1 MGAFQGEWH
10 INLHISPTT
19 CSCCFIVFAM
29 ILIYHEDPKTR
40 KNHSVWCAGWSET
53 AYGCSKS
60 RVHAAAA
67 EAGGQ
72 NLQVSSSAALESH
85 IRAELET
92 CRLWPPALGACKKYT
107 HFWPQITPSGIFVKY
122 VRIYQHTCVHVC
134 VCVCVLRLNFFA
146 THTLNVMYFTQ
157 RKGTVSI
164 HTNDVPCHAPHLGT
178 ACT

>member
-40 KNHSVWCAGWSET
+40 KNHSVWCAGLSET

-72 NLQVSSSAALESH
+72 NLQVSSSAALESLH

-92 CRLWPPALGACKKYT
+92 CQLGGPYPRSMQKVT
-107 HFWPQITPSGIFVKY
+107 HFGPQIPPSVILGPLCK
-122 VRIYQHTCVHVC
+122 
-134 VCVCVLRLNFFA
+134 
-146 THTLNVMYFTQ
+146 
-157 RKGTVSI
+157 SI
-164 HTNDVPCHAPHLGT
+164 HFYIHSTQ
-178 ACT
+178 